1 MKKCTVHSAVVL
13 VALLSAASAAGQDQ
27 PQIINIPLS
36 MPGEPMTLDISIQS
50 ARIEVI
56 GEDREDAEFAVTV
69 EQGSRKII
77 TPSGT
82 QPIPGGA
89 YSLEVDEEDNY
100 ISVDTDWRANKV
112 SIVARIPRRADLELS
127 TINDGEIIVSNIQ
140 GSLEMDNT
148 NGPITAT
155 NIVGSVI
162 AETINDTIDI
172 SFASIDG
179 SNAMA
184 LSSLNG
190 DLNLGLPANA
200 GAQLHLDSAEGEIYS
215 DFEVEVQ
222 MSEPVVERRE
232 DRGGVEVRV
241 ESVIV
246 VNIND
251 GGPVIKLNTLNGD
264 INIRNS
270 GN

>member
-1 MKKCTVHSAVVL
+1 MRNDI
-13 VALLSAASAAGQDQ
+13 LLSAIVLVSMLVAAPAAGQGQ

-36 MPGEPMTLDISIQS
+36 KPGEPMTLEISMMS

-56 GEDREDAEFAVTV
+56 GEDRADAEFAVTV
-69 EQGSRKII
+69 EAGSRKII

-82 QPIPGGA
+82 MPIVGGA
-89 YSLEVDEEDNY
+89 YSLEIDEEDNH

-112 SIVARIPRRADLELS
+112 QIVARIPRRADLELS
-127 TINDGEIIVSNIQ
+127 TINDGEILVSNIQ
-140 GSLEMDNT
+140 GNLELNNI

-155 NIVGSVI
+155 NIAGSVI
-162 AETINDTIDI
+162 AESINGIIDI
-172 SFASIDG
+172 SFASIG
-179 SNAMA
+179 SDAMS

-190 DLNLGLPANA
+190 DLILGLPGNA

-222 MSEPVVERRE
+222 ASEPIIERRE
-232 DRGGVEVRV
+232 DRGGVEVRI

-246 VNIND
+246 ANVNG
-251 GGPVIKLNTLNGD
+251 GGPVIKLKTLNGD
-264 INIRNS
+264 INIRISDN
-270 GN
+270 